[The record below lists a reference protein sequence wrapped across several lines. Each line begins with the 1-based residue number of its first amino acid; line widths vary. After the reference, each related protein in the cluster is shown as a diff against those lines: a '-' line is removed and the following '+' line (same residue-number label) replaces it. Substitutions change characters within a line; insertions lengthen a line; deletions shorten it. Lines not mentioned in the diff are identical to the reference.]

1 MKKIFFLLFS
11 CFFYIA
17 GSAQK
22 IHFVYLQSENGLPFY
37 LKISDKIYSSTTSG
51 YIILSN
57 LVDSTYV
64 IYLGFPAAELKESK
78 FNITVDGKDK
88 GYLIKN
94 TDNSL
99 NLFDLQS
106 LTVVKPQQQATG
118 NVIYEAR
125 SDAFTTLLAKASGD
139 PSLLFVPVVAK
150 KDVAKNEE
158 KKDIVSTGSEV
169 SNIPEKIEDKVLIQ
183 DTVSLKQDVSKTPV
197 SEKQK
202 EKQENKQ
209 VPKVVTN
216 TVDAAVNNTPDEEY
230 KRSAVKK
237 YSESSTSEGFG
248 LVFFDSHESVIDTIR
263 LLIPNPKITIR
274 NEEPIAKEQSQFLE
288 IKKDAAQE
296 VPVTKPGIKTLQN
309 QCKTTASDN
318 DFFRL
323 RKNMAARES
332 DEAMVEE
339 AKKQFKSK
347 CFSTE
352 QIKNLSPLFL
362 TSAGK
367 YLFFDAAY
375 MHVSDRDQF
384 ATLQTQIKDEYY
396 VKRFKALIGE

>member
-37 LKISDKIYSSTTSG
+37 LKMSDKIYSSTTSG

-106 LTVVKPQQQATG
+106 LTVVKPQEQATG

-158 KKDIVSTGSEV
+158 KKDIVSTGPEV

-197 SEKQK
+197 SDKQK

-288 IKKDAAQE
+288 IKKDTTQE

-323 RKNMAARES
+323 RKNMAAKES

-384 ATLQTQIKDEYY
+384 TTLQTQIKDEYY